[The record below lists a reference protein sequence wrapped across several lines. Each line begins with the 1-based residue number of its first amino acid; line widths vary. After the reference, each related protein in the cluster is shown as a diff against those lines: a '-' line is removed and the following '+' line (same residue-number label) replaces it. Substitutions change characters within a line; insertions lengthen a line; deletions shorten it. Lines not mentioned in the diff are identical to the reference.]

1 MPLNGLNKVDA
12 KSRFTV
18 SQLVSF
24 VPLLFS
30 VSLKLYFFFFDY
42 ISKLSLT
49 WWFKSW
55 S

>member
-30 VSLKLYFFFFDY
+30 VSLKLYFFLFFLY
-42 ISKLSLT
+42 KQTVAHLVV
-49 WWFKSW
+49 
-55 S
+55 